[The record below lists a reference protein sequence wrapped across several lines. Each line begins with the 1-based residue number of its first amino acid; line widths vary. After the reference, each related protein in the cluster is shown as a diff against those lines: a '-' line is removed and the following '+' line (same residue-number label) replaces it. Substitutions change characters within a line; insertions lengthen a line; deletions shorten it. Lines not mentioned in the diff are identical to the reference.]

1 MNGLCLHH
9 MITAADQLFTTVFKI
24 NITVVFAPPG
34 EQLCPA
40 VKHVLQGQS

>member
-1 MNGLCLHH
+1 
-9 MITAADQLFTTVFKI
+9 MITADQLFTTVFKI